1 MKLVNLTIN
10 GKNVTV
16 PEGTS
21 ILDAAKTIDI
31 KIHNLCYLKADE
43 IKRLET
49 CASCRVCMVETD
61 RGMVPSCGTLV
72 KEGMK
77 VETNSLRALKTRK
90 KIVELILSDHP
101 QDCLVC
107 EKNGECRLQEIAAD
121 LGIRQISY
129 KGAKSIDK
137 IDTSSKSI
145 VKDHSKCILC
155 RKCEAVCNKIQTVG
169 AISGVNRGFET
180 SVGTFFGADMMDT
193 ECTFCGQCVAVCP
206 TGSLKEVNNV
216 PQVWRE
222 IKNKDKTVVVQLAPA
237 VRVALGEEFGME
249 SGELSTGKIVS
260 ALRLLGFE
268 YIFDTN
274 FAADLTIMEEAAE
287 LIQRI
292 QENENLP
299 ILTSCCS
306 AWVNFIEHN
315 YPDKLN
321 LVSSCKSPQQM
332 FGAISKSYFAERMNI
347 DPGKMSV
354 VSIMPCV
361 AKKYELNRDEL
372 EVKGIRDND
381 ISITT
386 RELAHMIKESGID
399 IKNLSEDTFDSP
411 LGESS
416 GAGTIF
422 GASGGVT
429 EAALRTA
436 YEWVTDKTL
445 DSVDFR
451 EVRGFTGVKE
461 ASINFGGSEVKV
473 CVVNSLGNARKIMDD
488 IVSGESDYHIVEV
501 MACPGGCI
509 GGGGQPFHFGDYG
522 IVKTRGR
529 ALYNI
534 DANKEIRKS
543 HENQSIKKVYEEFL
557 GEPNGATA
565 HEYLHTDFKD
575 KSKIYY

>member
-1 MKLVNLTIN
+1 MNLVNLTIN
-10 GKNVTV
+10 GKPVSV

-43 IKRLET
+43 IRRLET

-61 RGMVPSCGTLV
+61 RGLVPSCGTLV

-121 LGIRQISY
+121 LGIRQISF

-137 IDTSSKSI
+137 MDTSSKSI

-169 AISGVNRGFET
+169 AISGINRGFNT
-180 SVGTFFGADMMDT
+180 VVGTFFDADIVDT
-193 ECTFCGQCVAVCP
+193 ECTYCGQCVAVCP
-206 TGSLKEVNNV
+206 TGSLKEVNNIT
-216 PQVWRE
+216 QVWRE
-222 IKNKDKTVVVQLAPA
+222 LKNADKIVVVQVAPA
-237 VRVALGEEFGME
+237 VRVALGEEFGLK
-249 SGELSTGKIVS
+249 SGEMATGKIVA
-260 ALRLLGFE
+260 ALKALGFK
-268 YIFDTN
+268 YVFDTN
-274 FAADLTIMEEAAE
+274 FGADLTIMEEASE
-287 LIQRI
+287 LIHRI
-292 QENENLP
+292 KENKNLP

-306 AWVNFIEHN
+306 AWVNFIEYN
-315 YPDKLN
+315 YPEKLD
-321 LVSSCKSPQQM
+321 LISSCKSPQQM
-332 FGAISKSYFAERMNI
+332 FGSITKSYYAEKLDI
-347 DPGKMSV
+347 DPKNLCV
-354 VSIMPCV
+354 VSVMPCV
-361 AKKYELNRDEL
+361 AKKYETNREEL
-372 EVKGIRDND
+372 EVDDIRDND

-386 RELAHMIKESGID
+386 RELSHMIKESGID
-399 IKNLSEDTFDSP
+399 ILNLLDEDFDSP
-411 LGESS
+411 LGEST

-429 EAALRTA
+429 EAALRTS
-436 YEWVTDKTL
+436 YEWITGKTL

-451 EVRGFTGVKE
+451 EVRGFRGIKE
-461 ASINFGGSEVKV
+461 ASVHVGGSEIKV

-488 IVSGESDYHIVEV
+488 IVEGKSDYHIVEV

-509 GGGGQPFHFGDYG
+509 GGGGQPFHFGDYN
-522 IVKTRGR
+522 IVKSRGKS
-529 ALYNI
+529 LYKI
-534 DANKEIRKS
+534 DENKEIRKS
-543 HENQSIKKVYEEFL
+543 HDNPYIKKLYDDFL
-557 GEPNGATA
+557 GKPNSETS
-565 HEYLHTDFKD
+565 HKYLHTTYKD
-575 KSKIYY
+575 KSTIY